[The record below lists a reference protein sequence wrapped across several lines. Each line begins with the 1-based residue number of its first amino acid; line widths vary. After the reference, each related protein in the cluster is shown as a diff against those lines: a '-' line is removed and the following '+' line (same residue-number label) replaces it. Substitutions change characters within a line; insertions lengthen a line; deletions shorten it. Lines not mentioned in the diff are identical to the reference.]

1 MKPSER
7 RKARRMALQ
16 AIYSWQLS
24 KNSII
29 DIEKDFLSEQ
39 CTKGVDIDYFRQLLV
54 GVANQA
60 SKLDSLIEPFLD
72 RQVHTLD
79 PIEKAILRLSIFEL
93 RYHHDVPMKVVM
105 NEAIEL
111 AKAFG
116 ATESH
121 KYINGVLDKFVHDV
135 ANSDIRSRN

>member
-24 KNSII
+24 QNSII

-39 CTKGVDIDYFRQLLV
+39 STKGVDIDYFRQLFV
-54 GVANQA
+54 GVANHA
-60 SKLDSLIEPFLD
+60 SKLDGWIEPFLD
-72 RQVHTLD
+72 RALLTLD

-93 RYHHDVPMKVVM
+93 RYHHEVPMKVVI

-111 AKAFG
+111 AKGFG
-116 ATESH
+116 ASDSH
-121 KYINGVLDKFVHDV
+121 KYINGVLDKFIHDV
-135 ANSDIRSRN
+135 ANSDIRARQ